1 MKFNYKQISDRLK
14 SPAAMAT
21 FVYLIITL
29 VIFYPF
35 VIHSTTLVSGTGG
48 DSYQNLWDYW
58 HIGYSLLNLKSIFS
72 TKFLFWPVGSD
83 LVTQTMSI
91 FMGLITLPFQSVNLV
106 FAYNIG
112 LIIAFT
118 FTGLAMFIL
127 AKYFVKNNYAA
138 FFAGLIYAFSAFHYA
153 QGLSH
158 IDYINLGFIPL
169 ALYFLFRMID
179 NPNYKES
186 AYFGITLLLLM
197 LTEFVEQFI
206 MFSLIALIILVWYAL
221 SKNYNYKI
229 LNKRFIYS
237 LIAGVII
244 FFIIGSFIILPIISY
259 INSESSSNAYSLDN
273 IAHNELWSDNLL
285 EFFVPSYYNG
295 LVNLSGKYFPS
306 LYYFDETE
314 HSAYIGYTVIFL
326 SLFAI
331 YKYRRKLYLW
341 TFIAI
346 IFGLLCLGP
355 YMQIGT
361 HITNPSLPVP
371 GLTGI
376 PSLFLI
382 YHYIPLINII
392 REPDRFFIIFSIAL
406 AILSAYGISALLEKD
421 YFKNRNTKLIGIA
434 FISILFLIGS
444 TGLPITNNYL
454 NIISTPIHKYAFYSD
469 LRNYTGNFSVLI
481 LPILTNSFSS
491 VPAEYPGLATY
502 ESAIMQKPI
511 IGGYVTR
518 ENKTQTD
525 SVDSL
530 PLAVMAQDLE
540 ETGNFSYV
548 SPIVENYTNQT
559 LLTLYNYRTEFV
571 TVNKAAYNSTDLL
584 FIEKYLYNLF
594 GSKELVYNGNTT
606 VAFYTLDK
614 LNTSI
619 YRSYVSYPVL
629 DNWEDFFGKVNDI
642 NTTLWDPVL
651 NGEVIIYA
659 PYKNITNTENEIDS
673 KVPSYINSTI
683 SINAISNVKGDAP
696 LNVRILNQN
705 GNIVYN
711 DTFNVTDTENI
722 YTLNASLVSGP
733 YGNIMLVSE
742 GKTAS
747 GEPTVGIVNMSVN

>member
-237 LIAGVII
+237 LIAGVI
-244 FFIIGSFIILPIISY
+244 P
-259 INSESSSNAYSLDN
+259 
-273 IAHNELWSDNLL
+273 
-285 EFFVPSYYNG
+285 
-295 LVNLSGKYFPS
+295 KY
-306 LYYFDETE
+306 
-314 HSAYIGYTVIFL
+314 AL
-326 SLFAI
+326 SL
-331 YKYRRKLYLW
+331 
-341 TFIAI
+341 
-346 IFGLLCLGP
+346 
-355 YMQIGT
+355 
-361 HITNPSLPVP
+361 
-371 GLTGI
+371 
-376 PSLFLI
+376 
-382 YHYIPLINII
+382 
-392 REPDRFFIIFSIAL
+392 
-406 AILSAYGISALLEKD
+406 
-421 YFKNRNTKLIGIA
+421 
-434 FISILFLIGS
+434 
-444 TGLPITNNYL
+444 
-454 NIISTPIHKYAFYSD
+454 
-469 LRNYTGNFSVLI
+469 
-481 LPILTNSFSS
+481 
-491 VPAEYPGLATY
+491 
-502 ESAIMQKPI
+502 
-511 IGGYVTR
+511 
-518 ENKTQTD
+518 
-525 SVDSL
+525 
-530 PLAVMAQDLE
+530 
-540 ETGNFSYV
+540 
-548 SPIVENYTNQT
+548 
-559 LLTLYNYRTEFV
+559 
-571 TVNKAAYNSTDLL
+571 
-584 FIEKYLYNLF
+584 
-594 GSKELVYNGNTT
+594 
-606 VAFYTLDK
+606 
-614 LNTSI
+614 
-619 YRSYVSYPVL
+619 
-629 DNWEDFFGKVNDI
+629 
-642 NTTLWDPVL
+642 
-651 NGEVIIYA
+651 
-659 PYKNITNTENEIDS
+659 
-673 KVPSYINSTI
+673 
-683 SINAISNVKGDAP
+683 
-696 LNVRILNQN
+696 
-705 GNIVYN
+705 
-711 DTFNVTDTENI
+711 
-722 YTLNASLVSGP
+722 
-733 YGNIMLVSE
+733 
-742 GKTAS
+742 
-747 GEPTVGIVNMSVN
+747 